1 MGIFHFNVGEFTVD
15 EDFIRL
21 NVGFSSSFCKKHFFP
36 KI

>member
-21 NVGFSSSFCKKHFFP
+21 NVGFASSFCKNTFFY